1 MRLNY
6 RNVLFAC
13 AILLAGCA
21 QRSRLDNFG
30 QLQPFHLTSQ
40 TGQAFDSKSLE
51 GHVWV
56 ADFFFTSCPGPCPLM
71 SKKLGELQRQTA
83 DLPDV
88 KIVSFTVDPAT
99 DTPAVLTSYAKHFN
113 ADPARWFFLTGD
125 QAALTA
131 VGRDGFKL
139 NPVDGSTVHS
149 TRFALVDQHMQIRGY
164 YSSDE
169 DGFLP
174 KLIRDVRSLE
184 GGST

>member
-1 MRLNY
+1 MKALA
-6 RNVLFAC
+6 VLGAL
-13 AILLAGCA
+13 LLAGCTQPA
-21 QRSRLDNFG
+21 RFDVFG
-30 QLQPFHLTSQ
+30 QVPAFDLTSQ
-40 TGQAFDSKSLE
+40 NGQGFDSKALE

-71 SKKLGELQRQTA
+71 SKKLGDVQRQTA

-99 DTPAVLTSYAKHFN
+99 DTPAVLTEYAKRYV

-125 QAALTA
+125 EAKLNAI
-131 VGRDGFKL
+131 GRDGFKL

-149 TRFALVDQHMQIRGY
+149 TRFVLVDRRMQIRGY

-169 DGFLP
+169 PGVIA
-174 KLIRDVRSLE
+174 KLVHDVRALAADK
-184 GGST
+184 T